1 MNGQLSGR
9 TITCH
14 VLMYSYMHQYHLLR
28 SIYLLSIIMDYRAYQ
43 LRVDLTQF
51 KPSATL
57 DCIDQLFSQHLLA
70 LVLGKF
76 EQIHTGGAR
85 G

>member
-1 MNGQLSGR
+1 MYLAGPL
-9 TITCH
+9 H
-14 VLMYSYMHQYHLLR
+14 VLVDLHAPVDLHVPSTR
-28 SIYLLSIIMDYRAYQ
+28 SSIYLLSIIMDYRAYQ

>member
-1 MNGQLSGR
+1 M
-9 TITCH
+9 TCH
-14 VLMYSYMHQYHLLR
+14 VPGTHVLVHAPVPST

-70 LVLGKF
+70 LVLRKF